1 MLFQRGIDT
10 VKITAFSNHKSGI
23 LNNYIRMQNR
33 NYSTTIKHCIRNDR
47 TIQNTKY
54 TQQCNH
60 KCLIQTIG
68 ISLKKQNRNNNAIK
82 QVNCIKTTGKL
93 SCISYKTTR
102 QSRTVYKLIKN
113 LKESKISSIKSVSNK
128 FLVGFVLLDL

>member
-1 MLFQRGIDT
+1 MISCYFNRGIDT
-10 VKITAFSNHKSGI
+10 VKIIVFSNHKPGI

-33 NYSTTIKHCIRNDR
+33 NYSTTIKHCIRNNR

-60 KCLIQTIG
+60 TCLIQKIG
-68 ISLKKQNRNNNAIK
+68 ISLEKQNRNENAIK
-82 QVNCIKTTGKL
+82 QVNCMKTTGKL

-102 QSRTVYKLIKN
+102 QSRTVYKPIKN
-113 LKESKISSIKSVSNK
+113 IKESKISSIQSVSNK
-128 FLVGFVLLDL
+128 FLMGFV